1 MQFNFLIE
9 YHGSKKV
16 LPLENLENLENKVA
30 IDILTRAIKNLFQIP
45 NQDLAIQIYNVE
57 WQDFIDLVELPP
69 SGSKLKVVN
78 IMRTDK
84 TNEELCDKDN
94 DVTEMEG
101 IEGGTEQNKVENDA
115 QSGAPAPLNQ
125 SNEPVQKAQ
134 ASIATRYVYCPIHN
148 LMKCYRV
155 FIAMPMFTFE

>member
-84 TNEELCDKDN
+84 TNEELCDKDI
-94 DVTEMEG
+94 V
-101 IEGGTEQNKVENDA
+101 
-115 QSGAPAPLNQ
+115 
-125 SNEPVQKAQ
+125 
-134 ASIATRYVYCPIHN
+134 
-148 LMKCYRV
+148 
-155 FIAMPMFTFE
+155 

>member
-1 MQFNFLIE
+1 
-9 YHGSKKV
+9 
-16 LPLENLENLENKVA
+16 
-30 IDILTRAIKNLFQIP
+30 
-45 NQDLAIQIYNVE
+45 
-57 WQDFIDLVELPP
+57 
-69 SGSKLKVVN
+69 
-78 IMRTDK
+78 
-84 TNEELCDKDN
+84 
-94 DVTEMEG
+94 MEG

-134 ASIATRYVYCPIHN
+134 ASIATRYVSCPIHN